1 MPKRQLVSDH
11 FRSEVWCSF
20 STSKGRSL
28 LHDPDAWAVVLE
40 WATDAIN
47 FPTYQSKMQGF
58 GNRYV
63 SSEWNAICNHIFD
76 LSEDGDAT
84 AATAYVEE
92 QQRSRGLLP
101 PRSAVG
107 SSENAAAHVEEQPS
121 GPVPSPAVGSNAE
134 GKRKAEDGKRR
145 RRQRK
150 RTRYTANPFLDLET
164 QVDSG
169 TDSSTVE
176 VDDDDNFI
184 DPEDV
189 TETTSNRAVL
199 PQTCLA
205 SERARPSAYPKAIN
219 GITKHRLLSNPDA
232 LNDDEYDAQLD
243 HFAGHGIHRVLDDAQ
258 IWESVRDWLL
268 GALNY
273 DVLVDLIDFQHGSNL
288 KIQYWEDFLSK
299 LAFFEDLDKRD
310 EFFNGIS
317 LSDHLR
323 QLSDYQSPLTR
334 QTGSPASLQTREDA
348 LPSSCPH
355 QMFEDMPGDA
365 AWAVKI
371 APCESVLM
379 IVRGFLIPNSGSSVE
394 YIVSTWKNVRLDAT
408 VYKFLPGRVTVR
420 ATHPNIFLDAVPLS
434 HRSCI
439 LGWSLIP
446 LEDRISTFLRGRS
459 IPSVPGWY
467 TVLKR
472 GMYKGDIAYAL
483 DFDEDASELHLLVAP
498 RWLKRRKQLA
508 EHECFGQVT
517 NVRRLFSPEEHRACP
532 QPPHYGLLCYLRKE
546 QTFIA
551 GLLLMKMK
559 INQVTQVTT
568 PSPQQIALYVTSM
581 VNPPFMK
588 ATHKKYNQLFWKAGD
603 RVVVSD
609 STYLGK
615 SGSIVAIDHETRS
628 AVVRLYEGPEYL
640 IPLTSLSRSY
650 HIGDVVRVIK
660 DPFSDHLSTQHEL
673 IGRSGIIVHIDRETS
688 EVTVTEGNA
697 EFRVLQ
703 HLLESHSPDQQVWA
717 PVGVINPSA
726 ADNSLEQVEVGDR
739 VDVKCGPHTG
749 GTGFVLSVQRLAG
762 TLTFV
767 STHPVDRS
775 RKYRVSIDSVTFT
788 PDHRALKLTTDR
800 GYNVKR
806 GDAVVVIR
814 GDHRGMAGTVVR
826 VLTENRALEVAPLE
840 CSNSLFQLP
849 VTYFVHTFSLNNR
862 DVNERHLGKEVL
874 IIAGEFRGWQGT
886 LINVRGDRCI
896 VARGVCSLDTCPTD
910 SVVICGSVT
919 RLSGRALTPQE
930 TLTVTR
936 AFARTEITSPSPSSR
951 ARTPPPLDSVLQ
963 TQEAETLQTVT
974 CDPWKIDDSDREQ
987 LNGPALKEN
996 LHAVFQITGG
1006 RDSYIG
1012 RLAKTRVPN
1021 PLQIESGVVPR
1032 GEIAVSFTARTKGA
1046 RLLHETMSETTL
1058 KVFHPSK
1065 RNTLCMVIKEQHG
1078 GESTGTVLSVTRVH
1092 KGNRVEVQRLD
1103 GASVIEP
1110 SLPISRVILVER
1122 HL

>member
-1 MPKRQLVSDH
+1 MPIPSNPNAQTTT
-11 FRSEVWCSF
+11 C
-20 STSKGRSL
+20 RSL
-28 LHDPDAWAVVLE
+28 LHDLDAWAVVLE
-40 WATDAIN
+40 WAMDAIN

-63 SSEWNAICNHIFD
+63 PSEWNAICNHIFD
-76 LSEDGDAT
+76 LSEDGDAA

-101 PRSAVG
+101 PHSAVG
-107 SSENAAAHVEEQPS
+107 SSEKEEQSS
-121 GPVPSPAVGSNAE
+121 GPVPSPAVGSNAK

-145 RRQRK
+145 RKQRK
-150 RTRYTANPFLDLET
+150 RIRYTKSLRANPFLDLET
-164 QVDSG
+164 QVDNE

-189 TETTSNRAVL
+189 TETTSNRDVL
-199 PQTCLA
+199 PQTCPA
-205 SERARPSAYPKAIN
+205 SKRARSSAYTKAIN
-219 GITKHRLLSNPDA
+219 GITKHCLLSNPDV
-232 LNDDEYDAQLD
+232 LDDDEYDAQLA
-243 HFAGHGIHRVLDDAQ
+243 HLAGHGRIHRVLDDAQ
-258 IWESVRDWLL
+258 IWESIRDWLL
-268 GALNY
+268 GALSY
-273 DVLVDLIDFQHGSNL
+273 DVLVDLIDFQYGSNL

-310 EFFNGIS
+310 EVFNGIS

-323 QLSDYQSPLTR
+323 QLADYQSQLTR
-334 QTGSPASLQTREDA
+334 QTGSLASLQTLEDA

-355 QMFEDMPGDA
+355 QMFEDTPGDA

-371 APCESVLM
+371 AP
-379 IVRGFLIPNSGSSVE
+379 RSSVE

-408 VYKFLPGRVTVR
+408 VHKFLPGRVTVR

-434 HRSCI
+434 RRSCI

-459 IPSVPGWY
+459 IPSIPGWY

-483 DFDEDASELHLLVAP
+483 DFDEDASELQLLVAP

-532 QPPHYGLLCYLRKE
+532 QPPRYGLLCYLHKE

-551 GLLLMKMK
+551 GLLLMKVK

-568 PSPQQIALYVTSM
+568 PSPQQISPYVTSM

-603 RVVVSD
+603 RVLVSD
-609 STYLGK
+609 STHLGK

-628 AVVRLYEGPEYL
+628 AVVRLCEGPEYL
-640 IPLTSLSRSY
+640 IPFASLSRLY

-673 IGRSGIIVHIDRETS
+673 MGRSGLIVHIDHETS

-697 EFRVLQ
+697 EFQVLQ

-726 ADNSLEQVEVGDR
+726 ADNSLEQVEVGDQ

-749 GTGFVLSVQRLAG
+749 GTGFVLSVQRPAG

-775 RKYRVSIDSVTFT
+775 HKYRVSIDSVTFT
-788 PDHRALKLTTDR
+788 PDHRALKLTPDR

-814 GDHRGMAGTVVR
+814 GDHRGKAGTVVR
-826 VLTENRALEVAPLE
+826 VLTENRALEVASLE

-849 VTYFVHTFSLNNR
+849 VTYFAHAFSLNNR
-862 DVNERHLGKEVL
+862 DVNEHHLGKEVL
-874 IIAGEFRGWQGT
+874 IIAGEFRGWRGT
-886 LINVRGDRCI
+886 LINVRGGRCI

-910 SVVICGSVT
+910 SVVIRGSVT
-919 RLSGRALTPQE
+919 RLSGRALTPWE

-936 AFARTEITSPSPSSR
+936 AFARTEITTPSPSSR

-963 TQEAETLQTVT
+963 TQEAETPQAVT

-987 LNGPALKEN
+987 LNGPALKVHGFLLHPSVLKSLEN

-1046 RLLHETMSETTL
+1046 CLLHETMSETTL

-1065 RNTLCMVIKEQHG
+1065 RNTLCMVIKEQDG
-1078 GESTGTVLSVTRVH
+1078 GEPIGTVLSVTRVH

-1103 GASVIEP
+1103 GVSVIVP
-1110 SLPISRVILVER
+1110 SLPLSRVILVER